1 MAEQNHSDAKSIRD
15 NENQAL
21 LRETFSC
28 VIKIVSISPR
38 AIFQAKSE
46 AGCPKRT
53 ACLTRLYMLF
63 RLLIGKLRILHTALS
78 AADFNMTAI
87 HVARGIRGQ
96 KYQYLSQVLRRT
108 EAAAR
113 DVCQQRITV
122 LLNALR
128 SDLCCD
134 HARHIGHSTR
144 ILAAANSAAMDA
156 LRFFT
161 AAFAALYVARPALG
175 SSAAKEEAFKITPP
189 PCAFMYG

>member
-1 MAEQNHSDAKSIRD
+1 
-15 NENQAL
+15 
-21 LRETFSC
+21 
-28 VIKIVSISPR
+28 
-38 AIFQAKSE
+38 
-46 AGCPKRT
+46 
-53 ACLTRLYMLF
+53 MLF

-78 AADFNMTAI
+78 AADLNMTAI
-87 HVARGIRGQ
+87 HVACGIRSQ
-96 KYQYLSQVLRRT
+96 KHQYLSQVLRRT

-161 AAFAALYVARPALG
+161 AAFAALYVARQGLLD
-175 SSAAKEEAFKITPP
+175 SAVESIFDMCVEIITGHIRRSPLKQIIYKQLDR
-189 PCAFMYG
+189 FISLLIRTLID

>member
-1 MAEQNHSDAKSIRD
+1 MAEQNRSDAKSIRD

-38 AIFQAKSE
+38 AIFQAKNE
-46 AGCPKRT
+46 AG
-53 ACLTRLYMLF
+53 CLTRLYMLF

-78 AADFNMTAI
+78 AADLNMTAI
-87 HVARGIRGQ
+87 HVACGIRSQ
-96 KYQYLSQVLRRT
+96 KHQYLSQVLRRT

>member
-38 AIFQAKSE
+38 AIFQAKNE
-46 AGCPKRT
+46 AGGPKRT

-78 AADFNMTAI
+78 AADLNMTAI
-87 HVARGIRGQ
+87 HVACGIRSQ
-96 KYQYLSQVLRRT
+96 KHQYLSQVLRRT

-161 AAFAALYVARPALG
+161 AASCTDRQPLPA
-175 SSAAKEEAFKITPP
+175 KAFWTQQLKAFLI
-189 PCAFMYG
+189 CASR

>member
-1 MAEQNHSDAKSIRD
+1 MSAVPAYEDGIGTGESIGSRLQ
-15 NENQAL
+15 E
-21 LRETFSC
+21 
-28 VIKIVSISPR
+28 I
-38 AIFQAKSE
+38 
-46 AGCPKRT
+46 
-53 ACLTRLYMLF
+53 ACDCRN
-63 RLLIGKLRILHTALS
+63 A
-78 AADFNMTAI
+78 
-87 HVARGIRGQ
+87 
-96 KYQYLSQVLRRT
+96 RRT

>member
-1 MAEQNHSDAKSIRD
+1 MADLAEQNRSDAKSIRD

-21 LRETFSC
+21 LRETFSY

-38 AIFQAKSE
+38 AIFQAKNE

-78 AADFNMTAI
+78 AADLNMTAI
-87 HVARGIRGQ
+87 HVACGIRGQ
-96 KYQYLSQVLRRT
+96 KHQYLSQVLRRT

-122 LLNALR
+122 LLN
-128 SDLCCD
+128 
-134 HARHIGHSTR
+134 
-144 ILAAANSAAMDA
+144 AMDA

>member
-1 MAEQNHSDAKSIRD
+1 MAEQNRSDAKSIRD

-28 VIKIVSISPR
+28 VIKIVSISPG
-38 AIFQAKSE
+38 AIFQAKTE

-78 AADFNMTAI
+78 AADLNMTAI

-96 KYQYLSQVLRRT
+96 KHQYLSQVLRRT

-113 DVCQQRITV
+113 DVR
-122 LLNALR
+122 
-128 SDLCCD
+128 
-134 HARHIGHSTR
+134 
-144 ILAAANSAAMDA
+144 
-156 LRFFT
+156 
-161 AAFAALYVARPALG
+161 
-175 SSAAKEEAFKITPP
+175 
-189 PCAFMYG
+189 